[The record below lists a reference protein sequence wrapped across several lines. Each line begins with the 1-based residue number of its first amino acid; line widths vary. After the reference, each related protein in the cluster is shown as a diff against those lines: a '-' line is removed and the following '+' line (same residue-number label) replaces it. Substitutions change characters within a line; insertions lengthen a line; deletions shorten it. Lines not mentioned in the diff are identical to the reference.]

1 MMNLV
6 LRSENVCIW
15 DKSVSKSFALGT
27 LFETLAERSIAFD
40 RMNAWKEIMK
50 REALASSYMGDEFVL
65 SHAHIADINA
75 PLIALGICPQG
86 ISGVSTP
93 VGESVR
99 IFGVLLSPT
108 VNPSI
113 HLEAIRELSRRILN
127 SKWKSDLLAAQ
138 TPQELVQIFTS

>member
-1 MMNLV
+1 MNLV
-6 LRSENVCIW
+6 LLSENVCIW

-27 LFETLAERSIAFD
+27 LFETLAERSIPFN
-40 RMNAWKEIMK
+40 RMNAWKEILK

-65 SHAHIADINA
+65 SHAHISDIDA

-86 ISGVSTP
+86 ITGVTVP

-108 VNPSI
+108 VNPNI
-113 HLEAIRELSRRILN
+113 HLEAIRELSRRVLN
-127 SKWKSDLLAAQ
+127 SKWKSDLLAAK
-138 TPQELVQIFTS
+138 TPQELVQIFTT